1 MRLFLTEYEKDGKS
15 CGGPFI
21 IASSWEEAEQQAL
34 DFNVTV
40 IGEISAFGELA
51 YDYKLPTKRVLH

>member
-1 MRLFLTEYEKDGKS
+1 MRLFLTEYEKEGKS

-34 DFNVTV
+34 DFNITV
-40 IGEISAFGELA
+40 IGEIREFNDLIHNYEP
-51 YDYKLPTKRVLH
+51 PTKRVLH